1 MRIAA
6 IQHDLVWENPSANFH
21 NLAPMISKASDSG
34 ANLVV
39 LSEMYSTGFSMA
51 SEKIAEKQEGESD
64 SFLAEQAKIHNVWI
78 AASVPI
84 KDSVNELPVNRLIVR
99 GPRGESHKYDKLF
112 PFTFAGEHENYRAGN
127 QLVTIELLGIRTS
140 LFICYDLRFADVFWE
155 LAPETD
161 LYLVVANWPSTRRE
175 HWKSLLRSRAIEN
188 QAYVVGVNRVGQG
201 DGLSY
206 QGDSAIID
214 PLGEVLQEASSG
226 GEEILIADIE
236 AERVSE
242 VRDAFPFM
250 NDRRK

>member
-1 MRIAA
+1 MRAT
-6 IQHDLVWENPSANFH
+6 SMTNF
-21 NLAPMISKASDSG
+21 S
-34 ANLVV
+34 
-39 LSEMYSTGFSMA
+39 
-51 SEKIAEKQEGESD
+51 
-64 SFLAEQAKIHNVWI
+64 
-78 AASVPI
+78 
-84 KDSVNELPVNRLIVR
+84 
-99 GPRGESHKYDKLF
+99 

-127 QLVTIELLGIRTS
+127 QPVTIEILGIRTS

-155 LAPETD
+155 LAPDTD
-161 LYLVVANWPSTRRE
+161 LYLVVANWPSTRSE

-188 QAYVVGVNRVGQG
+188 QAYVVGVNRVGEG

-226 GEEILIADIE
+226 EEEILIADIE
-236 AERVSE
+236 VEKVSE